1 MAPQKHHRY
10 NPDYAVAPGETV
22 KELLENRCMSQ
33 SDLASRADRPVKT
46 INEIIN
52 GKAAIT
58 PETAIQFEKI
68 LGQPASFWLNLE
80 NNYREQLARLEEIKS
95 LKEQED
101 ILKSIPIRHMVEYGW
116 IKSQQDK
123 PNLVREL
130 QVFFGVSDLKNID
143 KAGAASVAWRK
154 TDKFKADKWA
164 LTAWLRKG
172 EIDSVEIECGSF
184 DKSKFKTALRKI
196 REFTQRVDDAVW
208 TDIVKIC
215 AESGVSLV
223 CVRELPKLRAN
234 GATYWLDKKPV
245 IQLSLRHK
253 RNDILWFTFFHEAAH
268 ILLHGKK
275 GIFVEF
281 DHEKNTKEQEAD
293 MYAADLLI
301 PTNEYNKFLSPCD
314 FSRQAII
321 QFAQKLKIAPGI
333 VVGRLQHEKKIDLSW
348 FNGLK
353 VSLQWAT

>member
-1 MAPQKHHRY
+1 MAPQKYHRY

-80 NNYREQLARLEEIKS
+80 NNYREQIARLKEIKS

-101 ILKSIPIRHMVEYGW
+101 ILKSIPVRHMVEYGW
-116 IKSQQDK
+116 IKQQQDK

-130 QVFFGVSDLKNID
+130 QVYFGVSDLKNID

-154 TDKFKADKWA
+154 TDKFTADKWA

-172 EIDSVEIECGSF
+172 EIDSAEMECGSF
-184 DKSKFKTALRKI
+184 NKSKFKKTIFKI
-196 REFTQRVDDAVW
+196 REFTQRADDAVW
-208 TDIVKIC
+208 TDIVNLC
-215 AESGVSLV
+215 ADSGVSV
-223 CVRELPKLRAN
+223 VYVRELPKLRAN

-253 RNDILWFTFFHEAAH
+253 RNDILWFTFFHEVAH

-275 GIFVEF
+275 GIFIEL
-281 DHEKNTKEQEAD
+281 DHEVNVKEQEAD
-293 MYAADLLI
+293 DFAAEMLI
-301 PTNEYNKFLSPCD
+301 PTK
-314 FSRQAII
+314 
-321 QFAQKLKIAPGI
+321 
-333 VVGRLQHEKKIDLSW
+333 
-348 FNGLK
+348 
-353 VSLQWAT
+353 